1 MMKVLVTG
9 ASGFVGSALCRSLA
23 AGPFQVVGQV
33 RSLCNP
39 VTGVEYVRAELK
51 ESTKLDA
58 ALRGV
63 ECVVHLAGRAHIFGR
78 QRDSL
83 DIFRKVNR
91 DATLALARQAIEA
104 SVKRFI
110 FVSSIGVNGALTKE
124 KPFDENSKPAPHAE
138 YAISKFEAEVAL
150 RELFKQFSTELVIVR
165 PPLVY
170 DWNAPGNFSRLL
182 KLVASGLPLPFGCID
197 NRRSFVSL
205 DNLVDF
211 LACCMTHPSAAGE
224 LFLVS
229 DGQEISTKQ
238 LVTALA
244 AGMGRRPIMWPVPR
258 FILRFLKLVG
268 KGGLYTQLCCSL
280 EVDSSKGRLLL
291 GWEPRKST
299 LSALE
304 DVGRIYVKRTE

>member
-150 RELFKQFSTELVIVR
+150 RELFK
-165 PPLVY
+165 
-170 DWNAPGNFSRLL
+170 G
-182 KLVASGLPLPFGCID
+182 G
-197 NRRSFVSL
+197 
-205 DNLVDF
+205 
-211 LACCMTHPSAAGE
+211 
-224 LFLVS
+224 
-229 DGQEISTKQ
+229 
-238 LVTALA
+238 
-244 AGMGRRPIMWPVPR
+244 
-258 FILRFLKLVG
+258 G
-268 KGGLYTQLCCSL
+268 KN
-280 EVDSSKGRLLL
+280 
-291 GWEPRKST
+291 
-299 LSALE
+299 
-304 DVGRIYVKRTE
+304 

>member
-1 MMKVLVTG
+1 MKVLVTG

-150 RELFKQFSTELVIVR
+150 RELFKPVLSRTCYRQASTRLRLECSWKFLAIVEAGCFGTS
-165 PPLVY
+165 L
-170 DWNAPGNFSRLL
+170 FH
-182 KLVASGLPLPFGCID
+182 LVA
-197 NRRSFVSL
+197 
-205 DNLVDF
+205 
-211 LACCMTHPSAAGE
+211 
-224 LFLVS
+224 
-229 DGQEISTKQ
+229 
-238 LVTALA
+238 
-244 AGMGRRPIMWPVPR
+244 
-258 FILRFLKLVG
+258 
-268 KGGLYTQLCCSL
+268 
-280 EVDSSKGRLLL
+280 
-291 GWEPRKST
+291 
-299 LSALE
+299 
-304 DVGRIYVKRTE
+304 